1 MPIGYSVHIK
11 PRATVD
17 DLASLGPGG
26 FRIAISGA
34 PGDWWR
40 HTHHKDLVMP
50 AVRTLRLDEA
60 AIDEMIVE
68 GERLAFDEGWHP
80 PLASIDFPS

>member
-1 MPIGYSVHIK
+1 M
-11 PRATVD
+11 
-17 DLASLGPGG
+17 
-26 FRIAISGA
+26 
-34 PGDWWR
+34 
-40 HTHHKDLVMP
+40 